1 MEIKDG
7 KDYIPQVR
15 ELIVLKII
23 EYDKSK
29 FVAVPFAFRCASCS
43 CRAVA
48 LSSVRNMSRQLSK
61 LMPAQ
66 LLHPAPLVDTRKF
79 QFV

>member
-23 EYDKSK
+23 EYDKSEYNSI
-29 FVAVPFAFRCASCS
+29 AILILSTMRNPLPFFLR
-43 CRAVA
+43 
-48 LSSVRNMSRQLSK
+48 
-61 LMPAQ
+61 
-66 LLHPAPLVDTRKF
+66 
-79 QFV
+79 